1 MRQHKINCVL
11 TGDKEV
17 PYIQYLQNTINTFT
31 TIHIEKHIRESG
43 LSRQEQ
49 INVLEQLIKNLKE
62 NK

>member
-17 PYIQYLQNTINTFT
+17 PYIQYLQNTINAFT

>member
-1 MRQHKINCVL
+1 MRQHEINCVL

-17 PYIQYLQNTINTFT
+17 LYLQCLQNRINAFT
-31 TIHIEKHIRESG
+31 TIQIEKCIRESG

-62 NK
+62 KQ

>member
-31 TIHIEKHIRESG
+31 IIHIEKHIRESG

-49 INVLEQLIKNLKE
+49 INVLEQLIKKLKE

>member
-17 PYIQYLQNTINTFT
+17 LYLQYLQKTINIFT
-31 TIHIEKHIRESG
+31 IIHIEKCIREGG

-49 INVLEQLIKNLKE
+49 INVLEQLIKKLKE